1 MRSAMS
7 IGVSPAFV
15 ISMFGEKFTIA
26 NFRKALG
33 PISES
38 GFAAVQLE
46 IYSDEKIGEWEKGI
60 RELCRQ
66 CSDLNLKV
74 SQFVAHF
81 AMSYFTSPS
90 KIRSNAGHEE
100 IKRVIGISKEIDPC
114 PPVTIPLGPFKIDHT
129 VDSPRAFKE
138 LRSLFLENMHALLR
152 SAERED
158 ARIAAEIPPF
168 CLINGSDAFLELH
181 ELLGSD
187 RLGINLDTG
196 HAWAR
201 KEDVTILPFKLAGK
215 IFGTHLCDNLG
226 AENLSLAPGAGSI
239 DWETFA
245 RNLAASG
252 YGGGLD
258 VEIHCRA
265 GRVLDEYRRARE
277 FVERTFS

>member
-1 MRSAMS
+1 MRSARS

-26 NFRKALG
+26 NFQEALA

-46 IYSDEKIGEWEKGI
+46 IFSHEKIGEWEKGI
-60 RELCRQ
+60 KVLCGQ
-66 CSDLNLKV
+66 CSDLNLTV

-90 KIRSNAGHEE
+90 KIRSNAGQEE
-100 IKRVIGISKEIDPC
+100 IKRVIGITKEIDPC
-114 PPVTIPLGPFKIDHT
+114 PPVTIPFGPFEIDHT
-129 VDSPRAFKE
+129 IDSPRAFE
-138 LRSLFLENMHALLR
+138 DLRGLFLENMHALLR

-158 ARIAAEIPPF
+158 ARIAAEIPPL

-187 RLGINLDTG
+187 RFGINLDTG

-201 KEDVTILPFKLAGK
+201 KEDVTILPFKLAGR

-239 DWETFA
+239 DWKTFA

-252 YGGGLD
+252 YRGSLD
-258 VEIHCRA
+258 IEIRCRA
-265 GRVLDEYRRARE
+265 ESVLDEYRRARR